1 MEVKIWVLTGL
12 VSFLVTLFI
21 AAFWFL
27 VRSINN
33 RLDKL
38 IDQNEVTGKELT
50 RQNGEISQ
58 IKREVSNNRERLN
71 DHAKRLRDIELEN
84 AKKPQ

>member
-50 RQNGEISQ
+50 RQNGEISS
-58 IKREVSNNRERLN
+58 IKRDVYNNRERLN
-71 DHAKRLRDIELEN
+71 DHAKRLREIELEN

>member
-1 MEVKIWVLTGL
+1 MEVKVWVLTGL

-50 RQNGEISQ
+50 RQNGEISS
-58 IKREVSNNRERLN
+58 IKRDVSNNRERLN
-71 DHAKRLRDIELEN
+71 DHAKRLREIELEN